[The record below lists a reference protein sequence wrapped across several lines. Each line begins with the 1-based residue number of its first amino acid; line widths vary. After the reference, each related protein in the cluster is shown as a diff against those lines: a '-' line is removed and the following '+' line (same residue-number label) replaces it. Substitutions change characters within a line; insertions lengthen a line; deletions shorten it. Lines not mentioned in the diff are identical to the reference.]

1 MRGVD
6 IGRFRR
12 QGGFGLSNA
21 GDRKVQNSTAK
32 HDTPPFLNS
41 MTAGF
46 CPSHAIAQAVK
57 PHLPDFPVVAIFR

>member
-32 HDTPPFLNS
+32 HDTPPIFEFDDSWLLPKPCDRPGGK
-41 MTAGF
+41 TASSGF
-46 CPSHAIAQAVK
+46 SGCCY
-57 PHLPDFPVVAIFR
+57 F